1 MAGNAS
7 PAVFPGF
14 TRLASGRVEQV
25 RIDPDGIA
33 PPAANYAHAVL
44 TGQPGRIL
52 HTSGVVPVEPDGSVS
67 GDVADQA
74 STVWSNIAAI
84 LAEASMGFRDIV
96 SVTTYVVVGEDLGA
110 VMAARDGA
118 LGGNL
123 VASTLVYVPELAQP
137 AWKVEVVVVAVA

>member
-1 MAGNAS
+1 M
-7 PAVFPGF
+7 
-14 TRLASGRVEQV
+14 
-25 RIDPDGIA
+25 
-33 PPAANYAHAVL
+33 
-44 TGQPGRIL
+44 
-52 HTSGVVPVEPDGSVS
+52 EPDGSVS